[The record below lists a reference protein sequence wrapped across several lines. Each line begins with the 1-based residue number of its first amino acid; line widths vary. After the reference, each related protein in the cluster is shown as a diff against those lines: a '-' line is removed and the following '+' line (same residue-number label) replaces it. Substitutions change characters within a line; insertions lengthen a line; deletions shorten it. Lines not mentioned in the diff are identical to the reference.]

1 MPEFVHLHNH
11 SDYSLL
17 DGAASIKSLVDK
29 AESLGMKHLAIT
41 DHGNMFGVLRFYKA
55 CKAKGINPIIGCEFY
70 VAPKS
75 RLVKSGSEK
84 QNKYYHLVLLAKNK
98 IGYQNLMVLVSQGYL
113 DGFYY
118 KPRIDNEL
126 LEKHA
131 EGLICTS
138 ACLAGEIPT
147 HLLNGQHDEARKTAE
162 YYRSLFGPDG
172 YYLELQDHGI
182 PEQKQVNPQIIQL
195 SRETGIPLIA
205 TNDIHYLERSH
216 AEAQDILICIGTG
229 KKVNDEKRMRFDS
242 QEFYFK
248 TPDEMAEIFK
258 DVPEAISN
266 TVKIAE
272 QCNLEIP
279 LPGPLLPDYEI
290 PAEFDSPDS
299 FMRHIVY
306 SGLEK
311 LYPEITD
318 EIRKRAE
325 YELDIIQGMGFT
337 GYFLIVWDFIDF
349 ARKNGIPVGPGR
361 GSGAGSLVAYAMRI
375 TDIDPLK
382 YNLLFE
388 RFLNPERVSMPDFD
402 VDFCFERRNEVIDY
416 VTNKYG
422 ADKVGAICTFGT
434 LKTKAVL
441 KDVARVL
448 DIPFNESNEI
458 SKLVPDGPK
467 IDLEKALEM
476 EPRLNEFR
484 EKGGIYRRLI
494 DTARVLEGM
503 NRHSSTHACGMVIGR
518 SKLTDYVPL
527 YKDSK
532 TGQISTEFT
541 MDQLEECGLVKM
553 DFLGLKTLTLIKNTE
568 KLIHKLDPD
577 FDIETIPEYD
587 EPTFAMLGEG
597 KSTAVFQFES
607 SGMQGI
613 LKQAKPTSIEELIA
627 LNALYRPGPMQFIP
641 QYIDSKMGRTPIKYP
656 HPDLTEILEP
666 TYGVI
671 VYQEQVMQVAQIIGG
686 FSLGKADILRRAM
699 GKKKEKEMEKMKVE
713 FLEGAEKKG
722 YTKKLADTIFET
734 LKPFA
739 GYGFNKSH
747 AAAYSVVAYK
757 TAYLKA
763 NYPAEFMAANLTNE
777 INSPD
782 AFSDYMT
789 ATKEMG
795 IEILPPD
802 INLSEQTFTVVDGK
816 IFYGLQGIKNVGS
829 NAVDEIIRV
838 REQEGPYDSFVDFLD
853 RIDLKT
859 VNRRVIETLIQS
871 GLFDRFGL
879 NRATLMGNLEQVLE
893 WTIKQKESREFGQTS
908 LFDPAEETSL
918 GQFDFEPYD
927 EYEQLELLRLE
938 KENLGNYF
946 SGHPLDKYR
955 DIFSKAVNLD
965 VSRAAN
971 GQSEKVYTLLGMIK
985 SLRPIITKKGDPM
998 AFAMYEDFNG
1008 TMELIFFPKTW
1019 MLVRERIAVDSII
1032 GLEGKLDKNKE
1043 DPKILVDRVIE
1054 PEELKEASTSE
1065 IHIRI
1070 SKGLRD
1076 EDQLYDF
1083 RSTLIEHR
1091 GDCAVYLHLGD
1102 GHADKE
1108 VVIRANAQLSTSP
1121 EVLSAIDIHPF
1132 IEEVWKE

>member
-17 DGAASIKSLVDK
+17 DGAASIDGLVSK
-29 AESLGMKHLAIT
+29 AASLGMKHLALT

-55 CKAKGINPIIGCEFY
+55 CRKKGINPVIGCEFY
-70 VAPKS
+70 IAPRS
-75 RLVKSGSEK
+75 RLVKSGSEN
-84 QNKYYHLVLLAKNK
+84 QNKYYHLVLLAKNQT
-98 IGYQNLMVLVSQGYL
+98 GYRNLLVLVSQGYL

-126 LEKHA
+126 LEKHS

-138 ACLAGEIPT
+138 ACLAGEIPS
-147 HLLNGQHDEARKTAE
+147 HLLNGQHEEAKKVAE
-162 YYRSLFGPDG
+162 YYRGLFGEKG
-172 YYLELQDHGI
+172 FYLELQDHGI
-182 PEQKQVNPQIIQL
+182 PEQKRVNPELIRL
-195 SRETGIPLIA
+195 SGETGIPLVA
-205 TNDIHYLERSH
+205 TNDIHYLEREH

-229 KKVNDEKRMRFDS
+229 KKVSDEKRMRFDS

-248 TPDEMAEIFK
+248 SYEEMAEIFR
-258 DVPEAISN
+258 DTPEAISN
-266 TVKIAE
+266 TVEIAE
-272 QCNLEIP
+272 QCRLEIP

-290 PAEFDSPDS
+290 PEDFENPDAY
-299 FMRHIVY
+299 MRHIVY
-306 SGLEK
+306 EGLAK
-311 LYPEITD
+311 LYPEISE
-318 EIRKRAE
+318 EIRGRAE
-325 YELDIIQGMGFT
+325 YELNVIQGMGFT

-349 ARKNGIPVGPGR
+349 ARKRGIPVGPGR

-388 RFLNPERVSMPDFD
+388 RFMNPERVSMPDFD

-458 SKLVPDGPK
+458 SKLVPEGPK
-467 IDLEKALEM
+467 INLETALEM
-476 EPRLNEFR
+476 EPRLREYR

-553 DFLGLKTLTLIKNTE
+553 DFLGLKTLTLIDNTQ
-568 KLIHKLDPD
+568 KLIRKTDPD
-577 FDIETIPEYD
+577 FDIERVPEDD
-587 EPTFAMLGEG
+587 ETTFRMLGEG

-613 LKQAKPTSIEELIA
+613 LKQAKPSSIEELIA

-641 QYIDSKMGRTPIKYP
+641 QYISSKMGRTPIKYP
-656 HPDLTEILEP
+656 HPDLKEVLEP

-671 VYQEQVMQVAQIIGG
+671 VYQEQVMEVAQIIGD

-713 FLEGAEKKG
+713 FLGGAARKG
-722 YTKKLADTIFET
+722 YSGKLADEIFEM

-747 AAAYSVVAYK
+747 AAAYSVIAYK

-789 ATKEMG
+789 AAKEMG

-802 INLSEQTFTVVDGK
+802 INLSEETFTVVDGR
-816 IFYGLQGIKNVGS
+816 IFYGLKGIKNVGS
-829 NAVDEIIRV
+829 GAVDEIIRV
-838 REQEGPYDSFVDFLD
+838 RSEGGPFESFIDFLD

-879 NRATLMGNLEQVLE
+879 NRATLLGDLEQVLE
-893 WTIKQKESREFGQTS
+893 WTAKQKEGRDFGQTS
-908 LFDPAEETSL
+908 LFDPSEETSL
-918 GQFDFEPYD
+918 SVFEFEAREEFD
-927 EYEQLELLRLE
+927 QLELLRME

-946 SGHPLDKYR
+946 SGHPLDEYR
-955 DIFSKAVNLD
+955 SIFGRCVNLN
-965 VSRAAN
+965 VSRAVNA
-971 GQSEKVYTLLGMIK
+971 QTEKSYTLLGIIK
-985 SLRPIITKKGDPM
+985 SLRTIITKKGDQM
-998 AFAMYEDFNG
+998 AFAVYEDFNG
-1008 TMELIFFPKTW
+1008 SMELIFFPKTW
-1019 MLVRERIAVDSII
+1019 LVVRDQITTDSVVGI
-1032 GLEGKLDKNKE
+1032 EGKIDKNKD
-1043 DPKILVDRVIE
+1043 DPKFVVDRIIN
-1054 PEELKEASTSE
+1054 PEEMREASTSE

-1070 SKGLRD
+1070 SKSARD
-1076 EDQLYDF
+1076 EELLYDF

-1091 GDCAVYLHLGD
+1091 GDCAVFLHLGK
-1102 GHADKE
+1102 GSSGRE
-1108 VVIRANAQLSTSP
+1108 IVIRANAQLSTSP
-1121 EVLSAIDIHPF
+1121 EVIPNLGAHAF